1 MGIMNVLGLMQE
13 TRDAVKSLGHEVN
26 QWNVIS
32 ETNFSLVCK
41 DCKMQVTV
49 NEITKDNIEIQGDAM
64 SKNCVKPEKKKL
76 SKKK

>member
-13 TRDAVKSLGHEVN
+13 TRDVVKSLGHEVN

-32 ETNFSLVCK
+32 NTNYSLVCK
-41 DCKMQVTV
+41 DCNMQVAV
-49 NEITKDNIEIQGDAM
+49 NEITKDNIQIQGDAM